1 MFGCHRNQ
9 WSTWKLPKWDRVWE
23 TEWVVFAA
31 ASASRGRSLFTSSPF
46 IPSSQN
52 TKHSFSAGL
61 LHFFL
66 VLFLGEG
73 RAITVKL
80 VHLAISDATSR
91 IRAFNFSMIVTSPSV
106 VRVPRAVHPP
116 LPSRKTPAH
125 DTTNTPDTTQN
136 DRHTISRHRRAS
148 QSREHRSSRD
158 ASNTGLNTRC
168 NTP

>member
-1 MFGCHRNQ
+1 MFGCHYNR
-9 WSTWKLPKWDRVWE
+9 WSTWELPNWDRVRGC
-23 TEWVVFAA
+23 EWVVFAA
-31 ASASRGRSLFTSSPF
+31 ASASRGRSLFTAFHF
-46 IPSSQN
+46 IPSSHN

-61 LHFFL
+61 LHFVL

-80 VHLAISDATSR
+80 VHLAISDATSC
-91 IRAFNFSMIVTSPSV
+91 IRAFNFSMIVTSLSV

-125 DTTNTPDTTQN
+125 NTTNTPDTTQN
-136 DRHTISRHRRAS
+136 DRRTISRHRRAS

-158 ASNTGLNTRC
+158 ASNTSLNIRC